1 MKNYQ
6 SDLWRTLRLIYK
18 YSNKNIKNW
27 FKDFPKIATEQ
38 LHKLNTAPLQDPN
51 VLAKLFSLK
60 NWPSQQFPSGHFA
73 DLSFTL
79 SRNDHF
85 LLDLYVWNHQDTNI
99 HDHHFS
105 GAFKVIQGE
114 SFHIEYDF
122 QKSKSITPWLDE
134 GKLKIKEQSNL
145 VTGDVKTIFFKDDFI
160 HQNMHTTNPCVTLCL
175 RTLDHPKLNLSSYYN
190 LGMKILMSPL
200 SQNDQKMLEG
210 LMYLCSFPNNETAS
224 QQFISKLSDRALYLS
239 LTGTQRL
246 LNRAPAAFHTLVHE
260 TLKKRDENLF
270 NWFTKVTKHQ
280 SKLNLQLATLFKTP
294 S

>member
-6 SDLWRTLRLIYK
+6 SDLWRTLKSLDK
-18 YSNKNIKNW
+18 CSNQNIKNW
-27 FKDFPKIATEQ
+27 FRDFPAIATEE
-38 LHKLNTAPLQDPN
+38 LNKLNTAPLQDPI
-51 VLAKLFSLK
+51 VLAKILSMK
-60 NWPSQQFPSGHFA
+60 KWPLQQFPSGHFA

-79 SRNDHF
+79 FRNDHF
-85 LLDLYVWNHQDTNI
+85 LLDLYIWNHQDTNI

-105 GAFKVIQGE
+105 GAFKVVQGE

-122 QKSKSITPWLDE
+122 QKSKSITPWLEE
-134 GKLKIKEQSNL
+134 GKLKIKEKSNL
-145 VTGDVKTIFFKDDFI
+145 VAGDVKTIFFKHDFI

-175 RTLDHPKLNLSSYYN
+175 RTLDHPKISLSSYYN

-210 LMYLCSFPNNETAS
+210 LMYLCSIPNNDSAS
-224 QQFISKLSDRALYLS
+224 QQFISKLSDRVLYVS

-246 LNRAPAAFHTLVHE
+246 LNRAPAAFHTLIQE
-260 TLKKRDENLF
+260 TLKNRDENLF

-280 SKLNLQLATLFKTP
+280 SKLSLQLATLFKNP

>member
-1 MKNYQ
+1 MKDYQ
-6 SDLWRTLRLIYK
+6 SDLRRALKSIEN

-27 FKDFPKIATEQ
+27 FKDFPKIASEQ
-38 LHKLNTAPLQDPN
+38 LHKLNTAPLQDPS
-51 VLAKLFSLK
+51 VLAKIFSLK
-60 NWPSQQFPSGHFA
+60 NWPRQQFPSGYFA

-79 SRNDHF
+79 FRNDHF

-105 GAFKVIQGE
+105 GAFKVVQGE

-122 QKSKSITPWLDE
+122 QKSKVITPWLEE

-145 VTGDVKTIFFKDDFI
+145 VAGDVKTILFKDNFI

-175 RTLDHPKLNLSSYYN
+175 RTLDHPKINLSSYYN
-190 LGMKILMSPL
+190 LGMKILMTPISH
-200 SQNDQKMLEG
+200 NDQKMLEG
-210 LMYLCSFPNNETAS
+210 LMYLCSIPNNESAS

-239 LTGTQRL
+239 MTGTQPL
-246 LNRAPAAFHTLVHE
+246 LNRAPAAFHTIVHE
-260 TLKKRDENLF
+260 TLKKRDEHLF
-270 NWFTKVTKHQ
+270 NWFTKVLKHQ

>member
-6 SDLWRTLRLIYK
+6 QDLGRSLKSIEKHSSL
-18 YSNKNIKNW
+18 NVKNW

-38 LHKLNTAPLQDPN
+38 LYKLNTIPLQDPSA
-51 VLAKLFSLK
+51 LAKILSMK
-60 NWPSQQFPSGHFA
+60 KWPAQQFPSGHFA

-79 SRNDHF
+79 FRNEHF
-85 LLDLYVWNHQDTNI
+85 LLDLYVWHHQDTNI

-122 QKSKSITPWLDE
+122 QKSKSMTPWLEE

-145 VTGDVKTIFFKDDFI
+145 VAGEVKTILFKDDFI

-175 RTLDHPKLNLSSYYN
+175 RTIDHPKTNLSSYYN
-190 LGMKILMSPL
+190 LGMKILMTPM

-210 LMYLCSFPNNETAS
+210 LIYLCSIPNNEKAC

-239 LTGTQRL
+239 MTGAQPL
-246 LNRAPAAFHTLVHE
+246 LNRAPAAFHTMVHE
-260 TLKKRDENLF
+260 ALKK
-270 NWFTKVTKHQ
+270 
-280 SKLNLQLATLFKTP
+280 
-294 S
+294 

>member
-6 SDLWRTLRLIYK
+6 QDLGRSLKSIEK
-18 YSNKNIKNW
+18 QSNLNIKNW

-51 VLAKLFSLK
+51 VLAKVLSLK
-60 NWPSQQFPSGHFA
+60 NWPRQQFPSGHFA

-79 SRNDHF
+79 FRNDHF

-122 QKSKSITPWLDE
+122 QKSKSITPWLEE

-145 VTGDVKTIFFKDDFI
+145 VAGEVKTILFKEDFI

-175 RTLDHPKLNLSSYYN
+175 RTLDHPKISLSSYYN
-190 LGMKILMSPL
+190 LGMKILMTPISH
-200 SQNDQKMLEG
+200 NDQKKLEG
-210 LMYLCSFPNNETAS
+210 LMYLCSIPNNQNAC
-224 QQFISKLSDRALYLS
+224 QQFISKLSDRALYVTM
-239 LTGTQRL
+239 TGAQPL
-246 LNRAPAAFHTLVHE
+246 LNRAPAAFHTMVHE

-270 NWFTKVTKHQ
+270 LWFNKVTKHQ
-280 SKLNLQLATLFKTP
+280 RKLNLQLATLFKNP

>member
-1 MKNYQ
+1 MKNYHR
-6 SDLWRTLRLIYK
+6 DLWHSLKSIDQ
-18 YSNKNIKNW
+18 YSKKNVKNW
-27 FKDFPKIATEQ
+27 FNDFPKIATEQ
-38 LHKLNTAPLQDPN
+38 LHKLNTASLQDPN
-51 VLAKLFSLK
+51 VLAKILSIK
-60 NWPSQQFPSGHFA
+60 KWPAQQFPSGHFA

-79 SRNDHF
+79 FRNENF
-85 LLDLYVWNHQDTNI
+85 LLDLYFWNHQDTSI

-122 QKSKSITPWLDE
+122 QKSKVITPWLQE

-145 VTGDVKTIFFKDDFI
+145 VAGDVKTILFKHDFI

-175 RTLDHPKLNLSSYYN
+175 RTLDHPKISLSSYYN
-190 LGMKILMSPL
+190 LGMKILMTPM

-210 LMYLCSFPNNETAS
+210 LMYLCSIPNNENAC
-224 QQFISKLSDRALYLS
+224 QQFISKLSDRALYVS
-239 LTGTQRL
+239 MTGTQPL
-246 LNRAPAAFHTLVHE
+246 LNRAPAAFHTMVHE
-260 TLKKRDENLF
+260 TLKQRDEDLF
-270 NWFTKVTKHQ
+270 NWFSKVIKHQ

>member
-6 SDLWRTLRLIYK
+6 SDLRRTLKSIDK
-18 YSNKNIKNW
+18 DSNLSIKNW
-27 FKDFPKIATEQ
+27 FKDFPQIATEQ

-51 VLAKLFSLK
+51 VLAKLLHMNK
-60 NWPSQQFPSGHFA
+60 WPAQQFPSGHFA

-79 SRNDHF
+79 FRNDNF

-122 QKSKSITPWLDE
+122 QKLKSITPWLDA

-145 VTGDVKTIFFKDDFI
+145 VAGDVKTIFFKDDFI

-175 RTLDHPKLNLSSYYN
+175 RTLDHPKISLSSYYN
-190 LGMKILMSPL
+190 LGMKILMGQM
-200 SQNDQKMLEG
+200 SQNDQKTLEG
-210 LMYLCSFPNNETAS
+210 LMYLCLIPNNENAC
-224 QQFISKLSDRALYLS
+224 QQFISKLSDRALYVCM
-239 LTGTQRL
+239 TGSQPL

-270 NWFTKVTKHQ
+270 NWFNKVIKHQ
-280 SKLNLQLATLFKTP
+280 SKLNLQLSTLFKSP